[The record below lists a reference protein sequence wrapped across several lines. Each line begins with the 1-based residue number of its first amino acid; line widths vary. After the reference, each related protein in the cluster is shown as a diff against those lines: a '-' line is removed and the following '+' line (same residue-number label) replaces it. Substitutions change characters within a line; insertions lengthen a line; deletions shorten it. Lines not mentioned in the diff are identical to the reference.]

1 MNEEKI
7 ICAACGAEI
16 DEGDTSY
23 ELPSGDVIC
32 EDCYENDYTVC
43 NDCGDVVLTS
53 DTISVNDG
61 NLIVCEPCAEGNE
74 GYYHCNC
81 CDEWFTTDYRRVYEL
96 HNLALV
102 CADCADDECV
112 ECAECGDLFY
122 RYEMTEDEDNYGDS
136 IYYCADCERYRKKK
150 AIHQYSYKPE
160 PKYKTHHSH
169 DEFWTD
175 SSIKELLFG
184 VELEIDKGEDPEAV
198 AESITGACEDVYC
211 KHDGSLSAGVE
222 IVSHPC
228 TLEYHLKDLGWDN
241 ICNIALD
248 AGFLSHKA
256 RTCGLHIHV
265 GRRQLGANDR
275 IRREV
280 ISRIVMLVQ
289 RHWNNIFLFS
299 RRDASQ
305 VHWAAKPCVD
315 TSAMTLENAHSFVY
329 SAISSA
335 GRYQAVNLSNSNTI
349 EFRIY
354 NGTLKASTLYATLQF
369 TSNICK
375 YAMSHTLEECL
386 ASQWLDVALC
396 EGIPELALYLAD
408 KHLDSVPDI
417 APLKLADELVIH
429 GGYKIGD
436 RVRVINADGGGVTS
450 LQSRI
455 GVEAT
460 VAAFPDNI
468 DFDIGLDFGT
478 PSLDL
483 HDLAGKITSNSGYW
497 VFFRNI
503 ERISA

>member
-16 DEGDTSY
+16 GEDDKSY
-23 ELPSGDVIC
+23 ELPDGDVIC
-32 EDCYENDYTVC
+32 EECYECDYTTC
-43 NDCGDVVLTS
+43 DDCGDIVLTS
-53 DTISVNDG
+53 DAISVNNG
-61 NLIVCEPCAEGNE
+61 NIIVCESCAEGNE

-81 CDEWFTTDYRRVYEL
+81 CDGWFTTNYRRVYEL
-96 HNLALV
+96 HNLTLV
-102 CADCADDECV
+102 CADCADDECK
-112 ECAECGDLFY
+112 ECVECGDLFY
-122 RYEMTEDEDNYGDS
+122 RYEMTEDEDDYGDS

-150 AIHQYSYKPE
+150 AIHQYNYKPE

-198 AESITGACEDVYC
+198 AESITDACENVYC
-211 KHDGSLSAGVE
+211 KHDGSLSDGVE

-241 ICNIALD
+241 ICDIALD

-256 RTCGLHIHV
+256 HTCGLHIHV

-280 ISRIVMLVQ
+280 IARIVMIVQ
-289 RHWNNIFLFS
+289 RHWDNIFLFS

-305 VHWAAKPCVD
+305 MHWAAKPCVD
-315 TSAMTLENAHSFVY
+315 TSAMTLESAPVFVY
-329 SAISSA
+329 SSVSNA

-375 YAMSHTLEECL
+375 FAMSHTLEECL
-386 ASQWLDVALC
+386 ASQWGDIALY

-408 KHLDSVPDI
+408 RHLDNVSDI
-417 APLKLADELVIH
+417 APLKLADELVVH

-436 RVRVINADGGGVTS
+436 RVRIMNDAGWGVDA
-450 LQSRI
+450 LHCRL

-460 VAAFPDNI
+460 VAAFPEDGA
-468 DFDIGLDFGT
+468 FDIGLDFGT
-478 PSLDL
+478 PSDDL
-483 HDLAGKITSNSGYW
+483 HNLSGNITSDSGYW
-497 VFFRNI
+497 AFFGNI
-503 ERISA
+503 ERINA